1 MVCTGLKSE
10 LAVLVLDVNL
20 PRRTGSRS
28 RPMLPF
34 SQPPS
39 RASSVAPSETRSDVF
54 PSQALRYNPPPPPP
68 NLPATVCAAQKPAH
82 EVSPISKQPQAS
94 SSNKRQFQHHSTP
107 QPNDAMA
114 QLQDMLKCIGNQML
128 SQSTSVNPQLTA
140 LKKRMNQSEENIS
153 NSNSFEPPSSVGSTR
168 SRSHFPRL

>member
-1 MVCTGLKSE
+1 MVVPGNSLLRMSYIGERQTRNCNLPLNCTICTGLKSE
-10 LAVLVLDVNL
+10 LAVLVLDVDL

-68 NLPATVCAAQKPAH
+68 PPNLPATVCAAQT
-82 EVSPISKQPQAS
+82 
-94 SSNKRQFQHHSTP
+94 ST
-107 QPNDAMA
+107 
-114 QLQDMLKCIGNQML
+114 
-128 SQSTSVNPQLTA
+128 
-140 LKKRMNQSEENIS
+140 
-153 NSNSFEPPSSVGSTR
+153 
-168 SRSHFPRL
+168 